1 MEVEPQT
8 SERSRRFTAFFVGV
22 GAALILGVA
31 AWLSPSTDGIGTH
44 RQLGLPQCGWIV
56 AADLPC
62 PTCGMTTAFSY
73 TVRGKFISAFTTQ
86 PFGVFLAIG
95 VTFMGLLAFTIALTG
110 RPESAFWY
118 QWMTTKTLFIIVG
131 MAAFA
136 WVYKICAHRGWFV

>member
-8 SERSRRFTAFFVGV
+8 REGSRRFTAFFVGI
-22 GAALILGVA
+22 GASLILGVA

-73 TVRGKFISAFTTQ
+73 TVRGKLISAFTTQ
-86 PFGVFLAIG
+86 PFGMFLAIG
-95 VTFMGLLAFTIALTG
+95 VMFMGLLAFTIAITG
-110 RPESAFWY
+110 RPESAFLY
-118 QWMTTKTLFIIVG
+118 KWMTTNTLFIIVG
-131 MAAFA
+131 VAAFA
-136 WVYKICAHRGWFV
+136 WVYKICAHRGWFI